1 MLILYLFILDMSS
14 DADDDDDDGDDD
26 ESDEVSDFE
35 DTLRRPAKK
44 KTSDRSTKKV
54 KTTSL
59 AEGTGEVK

>member
-1 MLILYLFILDMSS
+1 MSS
-14 DADDDDDDGDDD
+14 DDDDDDD

-35 DTLRRPAKK
+35 DTLRGPAKK
-44 KTSDRSTKKV
+44 KTSDRSTKKG